1 MKIKDILKQEKN
13 ILSFEV
19 FPPKAENTYESVKK
33 AVHEI
38 AKLKPAFMS
47 VTYGAGGGTSR
58 FTMDIAS
65 DLLRECGI
73 TPMVHLT
80 GVSLSRAQLRKT
92 AEQIKDRGIE
102 NILSLRGD
110 IPEIRENDYNYA
122 SELIH
127 DLKELGDFC
136 IGGTCYPEG
145 HPESASMAE
154 DLRHLKEKTDAGCD
168 FLTSQMFFDN
178 TIFYNFLYR
187 AREKGI
193 TVPII
198 AGIMPIT
205 NVKQLKRTVSLSAT
219 HLPARF
225 RRLLDKFGDNPNV
238 MKQAGIA
245 YTTEQIVDLVANGI
259 QAIHIYT
266 MNHPDVAEQ
275 IRKNLSEILG

>member
-65 DLLRECGI
+65 DLLWECGI

-102 NILSLRGD
+102 NILALRGD

-136 IGGTCYPEG
+136 IGGACYPEG

-205 NVKQLKRTVSLSAT
+205 NVKQLKRTVSLSAS

-225 RRLLDKFGDNPNV
+225 RRLLDKFVDNPNV

-275 IRKNLSEILG
+275 IRKKLSEILG

>member
-102 NILSLRGD
+102 NILALRGD

-136 IGGTCYPEG
+136 IGGACYPEG